1 MSFSVK
7 MKNGEK
13 LTFNST
19 SVNLSNTYVIDINVN
34 DITSL
39 GNELINSD
47 MITPRNLLTGNES
60 INLLG
65 YTPKWLNAT
74 DLGTDTSYRNYIVY
88 KQITENY
95 YLAVSQAYGDNNVFW
110 WRVFLVK
117 NLGQTGSEVLLGFQS
132 GSIQQL
138 DSNNRIP
145 VNSYLITDSLT
156 IPLVSLTI
164 NDNDTYGNITDI
176 GVSVSHLATG
186 PYGATITGNLLNTS
200 TILYSTSDL
209 TREFIAELN
218 TLPLWEEGEPIT
230 PPINNQGTFDN
241 SSDIITL
248 PNLESL
254 NISSALSS
262 EFIRAYYL
270 EKSEVNAFSDF
281 LWSESFTN
289 SILKNQNSPIDNIQK
304 CYLLPF
310 DIVTRDAKSQL
321 KVGNIVFNNSNAEQ
335 ILAYR
340 IDNQFQEVD
349 FGNIEIKEYYGNFL
363 DYKTNIEIFLP
374 FIGTNKLNIY
384 EVMNSTINL
393 TYRIDILTGNCI
405 ALIRV
410 IKDSFGTELN
420 SLLYTF
426 TGNCANELPLNQQIN
441 QSMVNRFNTL
451 TDIFL
456 NPLGAITK
464 IPQIAKDLA
473 YSENFGDI
481 MAIKHSSSLNGNNG
495 FMGCYN
501 PYLIITRPINANPK
515 DYVKYNGLPTYYTSK
530 LSDVTG
536 YVEIDNIISTQPDNI
551 PLPLW
556 DDIISKLKDGV
567 IIN

>member
-1 MSFSVK
+1 MISLKTVDGK
-7 MKNGEK
+7 K
-13 LTFNST
+13 LTLTRINQDFTST
-19 SVNLSNTYVIDINVN
+19 INNFTVDN
-34 DITSL
+34 IITLGTDLVENVRPRSL
-39 GNELINSD
+39 
-47 MITPRNLLTGNES
+47 RTGNADIFE
-60 INLLG
+60 LG
-65 YTPKWLNAT
+65 YTPDWLKYNE
-74 DLGTDTSYRNYIVY
+74 LNGTEWYYLERFRL
-88 KQITENY
+88 TENFEII
-95 YLAVSQAYGDNNVFW
+95 LRQRRSSNESFE
-110 WRVFLVK
+110 WRVSLNYK
-117 NLGQTGSEVLLGFQS
+117 WGTSEQKSHMITGGYSRYPDDKG
-132 GSIQQL
+132 II
-138 DSNNRIP
+138 D
-145 VNSYLITDSLT
+145 VNSGLTTSSLT
-156 IPLVSLTI
+156 IPTLTLVIPQNEEFRNIKNIGLASSFLVTG
-164 NDNDTYGNITDI
+164 DYGVGILNVEYKT
-176 GVSVSHLATG
+176 S
-186 PYGATITGNLLNTS
+186 NLLVNS
-200 TILYSTSDL
+200 TDTNVH
-209 TREFIAELN
+209 EF
-218 TLPLWEEGEPIT
+218 WEEFNKLERWIDDEPIT
-230 PPINNQGTFDN
+230 PPIDSQGTFDN

-254 NISSALSS
+254 NLSSALSS
-262 EFIRAYYL
+262 DFIRAYYM

-321 KVGNIVFNNSNAEQ
+321 KVGNIIFNDSNAEQ

-349 FGNIEIKEYYGNFL
+349 FGNLEIKEYYGNFL
-363 DYKTNIEIFLP
+363 DYKTDIEIFLP

-441 QSMVNRFNTL
+441 QTMVNRFNTL

-456 NPLGAITK
+456 NPLSALSK
-464 IPQIAKDLA
+464 VPQIAKDLA

-481 MAIKHSSSLNGNNG
+481 MSVKHSSSLNGNNG

-515 DYVKYNGLPTYYTSK
+515 DYIKYNGLPTFYTSK
-530 LSDVTG
+530 LSEVKG
-536 YVEIDNIISTQPDNI
+536 YVEIDSIISTQPENI

-556 DDIISKLKDGV
+556 DDIISKLKDGI

>member
-1 MSFSVK
+1 MISLKTFDGK
-7 MKNGEK
+7 K
-13 LTFNST
+13 LTLTRINQNFTST
-19 SVNLSNTYVIDINVN
+19 INTFTVDDI
-34 DITSL
+34 ITLGTDLVENIRPRSL
-39 GNELINSD
+39 
-47 MITPRNLLTGNES
+47 RTGNADIFE
-60 INLLG
+60 LG
-65 YTPKWLNAT
+65 YTPEWLKYDELN
-74 DLGTDTSYRNYIVY
+74 GTEWHYLERFRL
-88 KQITENY
+88 TENFEIILRQRRKNTESFEWRVSLNY
-95 YLAVSQAYGDNNVFW
+95 KWGTSEQKSHMITGGNSRYPDDKGITAVS
-110 WRVFLVK
+110 
-117 NLGQTGSEVLLGFQS
+117 S
-132 GSIQQL
+132 GLTTS
-138 DSNNRIP
+138 
-145 VNSYLITDSLT
+145 SLT
-156 IPLVSLTI
+156 IPALTLVI
-164 NDNDTYGNITDI
+164 PQNEEYGKIKNI
-176 GVSVSHLATG
+176 GLA
-186 PYGATITGNLLNTS
+186 PSFLITGDYGVGILNVEYKTS
-200 TILYSTSDL
+200 NFLVNSTD
-209 TREFIAELN
+209 TNVHQF
-218 TLPLWEEGEPIT
+218 WEEFNKLERWIDDEPIT
-230 PPINNQGTFDN
+230 PPIDSQGTFDN

-254 NISSALSS
+254 NLSSALSS
-262 EFIRAYYL
+262 DFIRAYYL

-310 DIVTRDAKSQL
+310 DIVTRAEKSQL
-321 KVGNIVFNNSNAEQ
+321 KVGNIIFNDSNAEQ

-349 FGNIEIKEYYGNFL
+349 FGNLEIKEYYGNFL
-363 DYKTNIEIFLP
+363 DYKTDIEIFLP

-456 NPLGAITK
+456 NPLSAISK
-464 IPQIAKDLA
+464 VPQIAKDLA
-473 YSENFGDI
+473 YSENFGEI
-481 MAIKHSSSLNGNNG
+481 MSVKHSSSLNGNNG

-515 DYVKYNGLPTYYTSK
+515 DYIKYNGLPTFYTSQ
-530 LSDVTG
+530 LSEVKG
-536 YVEIDNIISTQPDNI
+536 YVEIDSIISTQPDNI

-556 DDIISKLKDGV
+556 DDIISKLKDGI

>member
-1 MSFSVK
+1 MISLK
-7 MKNGEK
+7 TIEGKK
-13 LTFNST
+13 LTLTRINQDFTTNFSRFNLD
-19 SVNLSNTYVIDINVN
+19 NI
-34 DITSL
+34 IT
-39 GNELINSD
+39 
-47 MITPRNLLTGNES
+47 
-60 INLLG
+60 
-65 YTPKWLNAT
+65 
-74 DLGTDTSYRNYIVY
+74 LGTDLVENIKPRSLRTGTSDRFELGFTPDWLKYEELNGKEWYYLERFRL
-88 KQITENY
+88 TENFEII
-95 YLAVSQAYGDNNVFW
+95 LRQRRRDEEDFEW
-110 WRVFLVK
+110 QVFLAYK
-117 NLGQTGSEVLLGFQS
+117 WGTSEYDSQMVSS
-132 GSIQQL
+132 GYIRYP
-138 DSNNRIP
+138 DDYGRIS
-145 VNSYLITDSLT
+145 VSSYLTTSSLT
-156 IPLVSLTI
+156 IPSLTLVI
-164 NDNDTYGNITDI
+164 PQNEEFGNIKNI
-176 GVSVSHLATG
+176 GLAPSSLETG
-186 PYGATITGNLLNTS
+186 DYGIGILNVKYSTINLLANS
-200 TILYSTSDL
+200 TDKNVHQ
-209 TREFIAELN
+209 F
-218 TLPLWEEGEPIT
+218 WEEFNRLERWIDDEPIT
-230 PPINNQGTFDN
+230 PPIDSNGTFDN
-241 SSDIITL
+241 TSDIIIL

-254 NISSALSS
+254 NLSSALSS

-270 EKSEVNAFSDF
+270 EKSQVNAFSDF

-310 DIVTRDAKSQL
+310 DIVTRDNKSVL
-321 KVGNIVFNNSNAEQ
+321 KVGNIIFNDSNSEQ

-349 FGNIEIKEYYGNFL
+349 FGNIEIKEYYGNYL
-363 DYKTNIEIFLP
+363 DYNTDIEIYLP

-451 TDIFL
+451 TDIIL
-456 NPLGAITK
+456 NPFSAISK
-464 IPQIAKDLA
+464 VPQIAKDLA

-481 MAIKHSSSLNGNNG
+481 MSVKHSSSLNGNNG

-501 PYLIITRPINANPK
+501 PYLIITRPINVNPK
-515 DYVKYNGLPTYYTSK
+515 DYIKYNGLPTFYTSK
-530 LSDVTG
+530 LSEVKG
-536 YVEIDNIISTQPDNI
+536 YVEIENIISIQPDNI

-556 DDIISKLKDGV
+556 DDIITKLKNGV

>member
-1 MSFSVK
+1 MISLKTVDGK
-7 MKNGEK
+7 K
-13 LTFNST
+13 LTLTRINQDFTTTINRFNVDNIIT
-19 SVNLSNTYVIDINVN
+19 MGN
-34 DITSL
+34 DLIENIRPRSL
-39 GNELINSD
+39 
-47 MITPRNLLTGNES
+47 RTGNSNIFE
-60 INLLG
+60 LG
-65 YTPKWLNAT
+65 YTPEWLKYNE
-74 DLGTDTSYRNYIVY
+74 LNGTEWHYIERFRL
-88 KQITENY
+88 TENFEIICRQRRQNIESFEWQVI
-95 YLAVSQAYGDNNVFW
+95 LAYKYGTSEY
-110 WRVFLVK
+110 K
-117 NLGQTGSEVLLGFQS
+117 SHMYTGGHSRYPDDKG
-132 GSIQQL
+132 
-138 DSNNRIP
+138 
-145 VNSYLITDSLT
+145 ITDVSSGLTTSSLT
-156 IPLVSLTI
+156 IPTLTLVIPQNEEFGKIKNIGLAPSFLETG
-164 NDNDTYGNITDI
+164 DYGVGI
-176 GVSVSHLATG
+176 
-186 PYGATITGNLLNTS
+186 LNVN
-200 TILYSTSDL
+200 YSTSNFLANSTD
-209 TREFIAELN
+209 TNVHEF
-218 TLPLWEEGEPIT
+218 WEEFNKLERWIDDEPIT
-230 PPINNQGTFDN
+230 PPIDSQGTFDN

-254 NISSALSS
+254 NLSSALSS
-262 EFIRAYYL
+262 DFIRAYYL
-270 EKSEVNAFSDF
+270 EKSEVNAFSEF

-321 KVGNIVFNNSNAEQ
+321 KVGNIIFNDSNAEQ

-349 FGNIEIKEYYGNFL
+349 FGNMEIKEYYGNFL
-363 DYKTNIEIFLP
+363 DYKTDIEIFLP

-456 NPLGAITK
+456 NPLSAISK
-464 IPQIAKDLA
+464 VPQIAKDLA
-473 YSENFGDI
+473 YSENFGDV
-481 MAIKHSSSLNGNNG
+481 MSVKHSSSLNGNNG

-515 DYVKYNGLPTYYTSK
+515 DYIKYNGLPTFYTSQ
-530 LSDVTG
+530 LSEVKG
-536 YVEIDNIISTQPDNI
+536 YVEIDSIISTQPDNI

-556 DDIISKLKDGV
+556 DDIISKLKDGI

>member
-1 MSFSVK
+1 MISLKTFDGKKLTLTRINQDFTTTVNNFSVD
-7 MKNGEK
+7 N
-13 LTFNST
+13 
-19 SVNLSNTYVIDINVN
+19 
-34 DITSL
+34 ITTLGTDLVESIRPRSL
-39 GNELINSD
+39 
-47 MITPRNLLTGNES
+47 RTGNADIFE
-60 INLLG
+60 LG
-65 YTPKWLNAT
+65 YTPDWLKYNELNGTEWHYIERFRLTENFEIICRQRRNNEETFQWQVFLAYK
-74 DLGTDTSYRNYIVY
+74 LGTSDYKSHMYIGGY
-88 KQITENY
+88 SRY
-95 YLAVSQAYGDNNVFW
+95 PDDN
-110 WRVFLVK
+110 
-117 NLGQTGSEVLLGFQS
+117 G
-132 GSIQQL
+132 
-138 DSNNRIP
+138 
-145 VNSYLITDSLT
+145 ITDVSSGLTTSSLT
-156 IPLVSLTI
+156 IPALTLVI
-164 NDNDTYGNITDI
+164 PQNEEFGNIKNI
-176 GVSVSHLATG
+176 GLAPSFLETG
-186 PYGATITGNLLNTS
+186 DYGVGILNVM
-200 TILYSTSDL
+200 YSTSNFLANSTDSNVH
-209 TREFIAELN
+209 EFWKEFNKLERWIDD
-218 TLPLWEEGEPIT
+218 EPIT
-230 PPINNQGTFDN
+230 PPIDSQGTFDN

-254 NISSALSS
+254 NLSSALSS

-310 DIVTRDAKSQL
+310 DVVTRDAKSQL
-321 KVGNIVFNNSNAEQ
+321 KVGNIVFNNDNAEQ

-363 DYKTNIEIFLP
+363 DYKTDIEIFLP

-441 QSMVNRFNTL
+441 QSMVNRFSTL

-456 NPLGAITK
+456 NPLSAISK
-464 IPQIAKDLA
+464 IPQIAKDLT

-481 MAIKHSSSLNGNNG
+481 MSVKHSSSLNGNNG

-515 DYVKYNGLPTYYTSK
+515 DYIKYNGLPTYYTSQ
-530 LSDVTG
+530 LSEVKG
-536 YVEIDNIISTQPDNI
+536 YVEIDNIISMQPDNI

>member
-1 MSFSVK
+1 MISLKTVDGK
-7 MKNGEK
+7 K
-13 LTFNST
+13 LTLTRINQDFTTIINRFN
-19 SVNLSNTYVIDINVN
+19 VDNI
-34 DITSL
+34 ITLGTDLIENIRPRSL
-39 GNELINSD
+39 RTGNSD
-47 MITPRNLLTGNES
+47 IFE
-60 INLLG
+60 LG
-65 YTPKWLNAT
+65 YTPEWLKYDELN
-74 DLGTDTSYRNYIVY
+74 GTDWYYLERFRL
-88 KQITENY
+88 TENFEII
-95 YLAVSQAYGDNNVFW
+95 LRQRRGNSTESFE
-110 WRVFLVK
+110 WRVSLNYK
-117 NLGQTGSEVLLGFQS
+117 WGTSEQKSHMITGGYINYPDDKGMTVVSDGLTTS
-132 GSIQQL
+132 
-138 DSNNRIP
+138 
-145 VNSYLITDSLT
+145 SLT
-156 IPLVSLTI
+156 IPALTLVI
-164 NDNDTYGNITDI
+164 PQNEEFGNIKNI
-176 GVSVSHLATG
+176 GLAPSFLETG
-186 PYGATITGNLLNTS
+186 DYGVGILNVT
-200 TILYSTSDL
+200 YSTSNFLANSPD
-209 TREFIAELN
+209 TNVHEF
-218 TLPLWEEGEPIT
+218 WEEFNKLERWIDDEPIT
-230 PPINNQGTFDN
+230 PPIDSQGTFDN

-254 NISSALSS
+254 NLSSALSS
-262 EFIRAYYL
+262 EFIHAYYL
-270 EKSEVNAFSDF
+270 EKSEVNAFSEF

-310 DIVTRDAKSQL
+310 DIVTRNAKSQL
-321 KVGNIVFNNSNAEQ
+321 KVGNIIFNNSNAEQ

-363 DYKTNIEIFLP
+363 DYKTDIEIFLP

-456 NPLGAITK
+456 NPLSAISK
-464 IPQIAKDLA
+464 VPQIAKDLA
-473 YSENFGDI
+473 FSENFGEI
-481 MAIKHSSSLNGNNG
+481 MSVKHSSSLNGNNG

-515 DYVKYNGLPTYYTSK
+515 DYIKYNGLPTFYTSK
-530 LSDVTG
+530 LSEVKG
-536 YVEIDNIISTQPDNI
+536 YVEIDSIISTQPDNI

-556 DDIISKLKDGV
+556 DDIISKLKDGI